1 MSDTCFLSAFVLNLR
16 LLKFHVSGKVVSVAA
31 EQLLESCG
39 SGRVSRGEWWKVQY
53 LFLSVEDLC

>member
-1 MSDTCFLSAFVLNLR
+1 MCDTCFLAVPVVNLW
-16 LLKFHVSGKVVSVAA
+16 LLKFHASGSVVSVAA
-31 EQLLESCG
+31 EHLLESSG